1 MMDRNPLVL
10 LDLACAPRARFLDH
24 RACRQLSADA
34 ITKT

>member
-1 MMDRNPLVL
+1 MDRNPLVL

-24 RACRQLSADA
+24 RACRLLAASA